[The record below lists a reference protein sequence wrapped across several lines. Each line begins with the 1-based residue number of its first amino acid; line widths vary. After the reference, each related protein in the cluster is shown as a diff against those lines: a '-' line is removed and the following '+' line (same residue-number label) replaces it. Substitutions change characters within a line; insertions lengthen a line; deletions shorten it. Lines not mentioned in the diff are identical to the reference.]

1 MKKNMCIIWTAPTNR
16 LTPGCG
22 KDGPPTWGKDGP
34 LAVFLPHIFPG
45 LMIAV
50 YFVAYNVE

>member
-1 MKKNMCIIWTAPTNR
+1 MKKICALFEQHQKKR
-16 LTPGCG
+16 LTTGCG
-22 KDGPPTWGKDGP
+22 KDGPLPGARRS
-34 LAVFLPHIFPG
+34 LAVFCPITFPG

>member
-1 MKKNMCIIWTAPTNR
+1 MKKYYYVNYLNSTKQTVLPQ
-16 LTPGCG
+16 GVG
-22 KDGPPTWGKDGP
+22 KTVP
-34 LAVFLPHIFPG
+34 AIFLPQIFLG

>member
-1 MKKNMCIIWTAPTNR
+1 MKKICTLFEQHQKNR
-16 LTPGCG
+16 LTPGY
-22 KDGPPTWGKDGP
+22 GKDGP
-34 LAVFLPHIFPG
+34 LPRARRSLAVFLAHIFSG